1 MKESRALTRARTFVG
16 FLETWRYGV
25 LLLVAVLTFG
35 SLFLMR
41 DLRFD
46 NSDESFFTDDDP
58 AVVAIERFREL
69 FGNEDFVY
77 VAVRNGGDIFDRD
90 TLRLLDSLALALEK
104 DVPHIREV
112 KWLGSAEY
120 IRAHGDEVMV
130 GPGLEEIPD
139 DPEAIRAFKKEAL
152 ALDDFVNV
160 LISPDATIATIV
172 LECERYPDGAD
183 DPRKDIAPAVYR
195 VLQRPEFASLETHLA
210 GPPVQDYE
218 SDKITRKET
227 VKLTLV
233 CLMLQALLL
242 FRMGNGIRAVIAP
255 VAVICISIILTMGI
269 ISLAGWTVSMMDI
282 MLPTM
287 LFSVCIGDT
296 VHIIAGYH
304 LHRSRGTVH
313 HEAMVETMREVFIP
327 CLFTSLTTMMGF
339 LSFLT
344 TDIIPIRMAGI
355 YSAIGVAIAFV
366 LAITLTPIAYMIRPE
381 QEATIRRGVHDR
393 LLCRLDAALQ
403 GLARWSIDHARL
415 VIVFFLVTSL
425 AGACLYQRVVV
436 ETNTV
441 KDISTVCQVF
451 RPAWRAITP

>member
-112 KWLGSAEY
+112 KWLGSSEY
-120 IRAHGDEVMV
+120 IRAHGDEVIV

-172 LECERYPDGAD
+172 LE
-183 DPRKDIAPAVYR
+183 
-195 VLQRPEFASLETHLA
+195 
-210 GPPVQDYE
+210 
-218 SDKITRKET
+218 
-227 VKLTLV
+227 
-233 CLMLQALLL
+233 
-242 FRMGNGIRAVIAP
+242 
-255 VAVICISIILTMGI
+255 
-269 ISLAGWTVSMMDI
+269 
-282 MLPTM
+282 
-287 LFSVCIGDT
+287 
-296 VHIIAGYH
+296 
-304 LHRSRGTVH
+304 
-313 HEAMVETMREVFIP
+313 
-327 CLFTSLTTMMGF
+327 
-339 LSFLT
+339 
-344 TDIIPIRMAGI
+344 
-355 YSAIGVAIAFV
+355 
-366 LAITLTPIAYMIRPE
+366 
-381 QEATIRRGVHDR
+381 
-393 LLCRLDAALQ
+393 
-403 GLARWSIDHARL
+403 
-415 VIVFFLVTSL
+415 
-425 AGACLYQRVVV
+425 
-436 ETNTV
+436 
-441 KDISTVCQVF
+441 
-451 RPAWRAITP
+451 

>member
-120 IRAHGDEVMV
+120 IRAHGDEVIV

-160 LISPDATIATIV
+160 LISPRRHHRHHSARMRTLSRRGRRPAQRHRPGSVPRPAT
-172 LECERYPDGAD
+172 
-183 DPRKDIAPAVYR
+183 
-195 VLQRPEFASLETHLA
+195 A
-210 GPPVQDYE
+210 GIRLSGNPSGPGRPVQDYE

-304 LHRSRGTVH
+304 LHRVGGPSIMKPWSR
-313 HEAMVETMREVFIP
+313 P
-327 CLFTSLTTMMGF
+327 CGRS
-339 LSFLT
+339 SS
-344 TDIIPIRMAGI
+344 PAC
-355 YSAIGVAIAFV
+355 S
-366 LAITLTPIAYMIRPE
+366 
-381 QEATIRRGVHDR
+381 RR
-393 LLCRLDAALQ
+393 
-403 GLARWSIDHARL
+403 
-415 VIVFFLVTSL
+415 
-425 AGACLYQRVVV
+425 
-436 ETNTV
+436 
-441 KDISTVCQVF
+441 
-451 RPAWRAITP
+451 